1 MTAAAQSDAAGFP
14 VRQGERRWTAA
25 EITKV
30 RTQLAAEAAELKKE
44 IEKAES
50 DIADRLGDSVSN
62 AGDDQA
68 DVGPKTYERGHELSL
83 PHDARDLLLPPARA
97 LPRIDAATAGC
108 VP

>member
-30 RTQLAAEAAELKKE
+30 RNQLAGEAAELREE

-50 DIADRLGDSVSN
+50 DIADRLGDSISN

-68 DVGPKTYERGHELSL
+68 DAGAKTYEREHEL
-83 PHDARDLLLPPARA
+83 LLTYNVREFLVQTDRA
-97 LPRIDAATAGC
+97 LGRINAGI
-108 VP
+108 

>member
-30 RTQLAAEAAELKKE
+30 RNQLAGEAAELREE

-50 DIADRLGDSVSN
+50 DIADRLGDSITN
-62 AGDDQA
+62 AVVVA
-68 DVGPKTYERGHELSL
+68 TLSARGPVRLLGGLLKLRVTRNPGAAFSIGPSL
-83 PHDARDLLLPPARA
+83 TVVFAVIA
-97 LPRIDAATAGC
+97 
-108 VP
+108 V